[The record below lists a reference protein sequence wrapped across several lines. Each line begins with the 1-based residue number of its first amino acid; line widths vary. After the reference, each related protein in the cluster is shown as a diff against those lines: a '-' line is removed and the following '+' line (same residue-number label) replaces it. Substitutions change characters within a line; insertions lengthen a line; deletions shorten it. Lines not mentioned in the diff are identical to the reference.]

1 MPIKTETELYA
12 PVKSFFEQQG
22 YSVRGEVRH
31 CDLVAIRGEEQPVI
45 VELKRYFSIPLLL
58 QGIDRL
64 RLSRCVYVAFELP
77 NKGRAPHGASW
88 PELRKLCQMLGI
100 GMITVQFFKRKQPAV
115 HIECHPSKAPEDML
129 TASLPLTAAASSPDL
144 SLTSPSLPYIAVLDE
159 IDETTG
165 VNGCGSDAN
174 PEPSPA
180 IYQNTEPLY
189 TPAKLPRLN
198 KRAAEGIVKEFK
210 ERRADYNVGGSSKRK
225 LMTSYRE
232 KALHLAQLLHHH
244 GTLSPL
250 RLRQLTGNSKAAG
263 LLQKNYY
270 RWFQRV
276 ERGVY
281 RLSPLG
287 EEALVTYG
295 HVVAEL
301 PPLPILS
308 SRSGI

>member
-64 RLSRCVYVAFELP
+64 RLSHCVYVAFELP

-115 HIECHPSKAPEDML
+115 HIECHPSKAPEDMP
-129 TASLPLTAAASSPDL
+129 TASIPFTTADSSSSSAPNSVADSEHEL
-144 SLTSPSLPYIAVLDE
+144 
-159 IDETTG
+159 
-165 VNGCGSDAN
+165 
-174 PEPSPA
+174 SPA
-180 IYQNTEPLY
+180 IALPPEPLY

-210 ERRADYNVGGSSKRK
+210 ERRADYNVGGSSKQK

-250 RLRQLTGNSKAAG
+250 RLRQLTGNSKTAG

-301 PPLPILS
+301 PPLPLQS
-308 SRSGI
+308 STSGN

>member
-144 SLTSPSLPYIAVLDE
+144 SLTSPSLSYIAAIAALDE
-159 IDETTG
+159 IDETISVTG
-165 VNGCGSDAN
+165 CMSDA
-174 PEPSPA
+174 
-180 IYQNTEPLY
+180 TLY

-263 LLQKNYY
+263 LLQKIIID
-270 RWFQRV
+270 
-276 ERGVY
+276 G
-281 RLSPLG
+281 
-287 EEALVTYG
+287 
-295 HVVAEL
+295 
-301 PPLPILS
+301 S
-308 SRSGI
+308 SESNEVFIV

>member
-1 MPIKTETELYA
+1 VPIKTETELYA

-144 SLTSPSLPYIAVLDE
+144 SLTSPSLSYIAALDE
-159 IDETTG
+159 IDETISVTG
-165 VNGCGSDAN
+165 CVSDA
-174 PEPSPA
+174 
-180 IYQNTEPLY
+180 TLY

-301 PPLPILS
+301 PPLPVLS
-308 SRSGI
+308 STSGN

>member
-144 SLTSPSLPYIAVLDE
+144 SLTSPSLSYIAALDE
-159 IDETTG
+159 IDETISVTG
-165 VNGCGSDAN
+165 CVSDA
-174 PEPSPA
+174 
-180 IYQNTEPLY
+180 TLY

-301 PPLPILS
+301 PPLPVLS
-308 SRSGI
+308 STSGN

>member
-12 PVKSFFEQQG
+12 PVKSFFEHQG

-115 HIECHPSKAPEDML
+115 HIECHPSKAAADL
-129 TASLPLTAAASSPDL
+129 LTAAVTSNLADSMPSDFDSPFSTMDADNRFE
-144 SLTSPSLPYIAVLDE
+144 SAADYACS
-159 IDETTG
+159 
-165 VNGCGSDAN
+165 SDA
-174 PEPSPA
+174 EPSNA
-180 IYQNTEPLY
+180 INTNIEPLY

-198 KRAAEGIVKEFK
+198 KRAADGIVKEFM
-210 ERRADYNVGGSSKRK
+210 ERRADYNVGGSSKKK

-250 RLRQLTGNSKAAG
+250 RLRQLTGNPKTAG

-270 RWFQRV
+270 RWYQRV
-276 ERGVY
+276 ERGIY

-301 PPLPILS
+301 PPLPEHAS
-308 SRSGI
+308 SSDAQIQV

>member
-144 SLTSPSLPYIAVLDE
+144 SLTSPSLSYIAALDE
-159 IDETTG
+159 IDETISVTG
-165 VNGCGSDAN
+165 CVSDA
-174 PEPSPA
+174 
-180 IYQNTEPLY
+180 TLY
-189 TPAKLPRLN
+189 TPTKLPRLN

-301 PPLPILS
+301 PPLPVLS
-308 SRSGI
+308 STSGN